1 MGGYFHP
8 VLKIAVFKSKLISKP
23 SVEQIGLAGGFFIGW
38 SNKSGMGDHLE
49 WNVQPDLKSNIS
61 ISEIARRLG
70 CHKSIIS
77 REIKRNTG
85 LRGYRPKQAQSK
97 DTAHK
102 ANNAYRISDFVWD
115 YIKHLLSQYY
125 SFEQINGRLKVLGW
139 TDTPSIKTIYQH
151 IYADKAQ
158 GGTSHHNLRSQKIYR
173 KRGYRV
179 MIGVD
184 NFAKTYHS

>member
-70 CHKSIIS
+70 CHNPSSAVKLNAIQDYVVTD
-77 REIKRNTG
+77 RNK
-85 LRGYRPKQAQSK
+85 PKAK
-97 DTAHK
+97 
-102 ANNAYRISDFVWD
+102 I
-115 YIKHLLSQYY
+115 
-125 SFEQINGRLKVLGW
+125 
-139 TDTPSIKTIYQH
+139 QH
-151 IYADKAQ
+151 IKQ
-158 GGTSHHNLRSQKIYR
+158 TTPIVFLTLHGLTSS
-173 KRGYRV
+173 
-179 MIGVD
+179 
-184 NFAKTYHS
+184 TY

>member
-102 ANNAYRISDFVWD
+102 ANNAYRISDFAWA

-125 SFEQINGRLKVLGW
+125 SPEQINGRLKVLGW
-139 TDTPSIKTIYQH
+139 TDVPSIETIYQH
-151 IYADKAQ
+151 IYANKAQ
-158 GGTSHHNLRSQKIYR
+158 GGISHHNLISQKIYR
-173 KRGYRV
+173 K
-179 MIGVD
+179 
-184 NFAKTYHS
+184 

>member
-8 VLKIAVFKSKLISKP
+8 VLKIAVFKSKLTSKP

-38 SNKSGMGDHLE
+38 SNKSGISGHVKSGMGDHLE

-97 DTAHK
+97 AST
-102 ANNAYRISDFVWD
+102 
-115 YIKHLLSQYY
+115 
-125 SFEQINGRLKVLGW
+125 
-139 TDTPSIKTIYQH
+139 
-151 IYADKAQ
+151 
-158 GGTSHHNLRSQKIYR
+158 
-173 KRGYRV
+173 
-179 MIGVD
+179 
-184 NFAKTYHS
+184 

>member
-8 VLKIAVFKSKLISKP
+8 VLKIAAFKSKLTSKP

-85 LRGYRPKQAQSK
+85 LRGYRPKQDQSK
-97 DTAHK
+97 AST
-102 ANNAYRISDFVWD
+102 
-115 YIKHLLSQYY
+115 
-125 SFEQINGRLKVLGW
+125 
-139 TDTPSIKTIYQH
+139 
-151 IYADKAQ
+151 
-158 GGTSHHNLRSQKIYR
+158 
-173 KRGYRV
+173 
-179 MIGVD
+179 
-184 NFAKTYHS
+184 

>member
-97 DTAHK
+97 AST
-102 ANNAYRISDFVWD
+102 
-115 YIKHLLSQYY
+115 
-125 SFEQINGRLKVLGW
+125 
-139 TDTPSIKTIYQH
+139 
-151 IYADKAQ
+151 
-158 GGTSHHNLRSQKIYR
+158 
-173 KRGYRV
+173 
-179 MIGVD
+179 
-184 NFAKTYHS
+184 